1 MGGFDVLR
9 VLGAALPFLYLMY
22 SYYRELLSRAD
33 PPRGAVIAL

>member
-22 SYYRELLSRAD
+22 SYYREILGRTAEA
-33 PPRGAVIAL
+33 R